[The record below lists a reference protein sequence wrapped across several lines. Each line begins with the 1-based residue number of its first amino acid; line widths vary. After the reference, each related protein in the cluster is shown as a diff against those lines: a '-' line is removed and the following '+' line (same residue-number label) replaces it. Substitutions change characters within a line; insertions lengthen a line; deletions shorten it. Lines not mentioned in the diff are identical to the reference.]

1 MAPLAA
7 VFLAVSAGASI
18 IGGITARRGASSQAS
33 RTEEQ
38 AALQAAA
45 ARQNARFELALGERN
60 AEAAILQAAAEEE
73 RLRTDR
79 ERRIS
84 STRAQFGASGGQL
97 QGSALDVIA
106 DQVMTA
112 EEDALLIRFGGE
124 QAAQQARLTGAILAR
139 RELLDALGVE
149 TTGQLRADALRA
161 SGTASLLRGVGS
173 ALGTATQTALLVAK

>member
-1 MAPLAA
+1 MAPL
-7 VFLAVSAGASI
+7 VPIFLAVSAGASI
-18 IGGITARRGASSQAS
+18 IGGITARSGARSQA
-33 RTEEQ
+33 RQTQEQ
-38 AALQAAA
+38 AAFQAAV
-45 ARQNARFELALGERN
+45 ARQNAEFELALGERN
-60 AEAAILQAAAEEE
+60 AEAAIQQAAAEEE

-97 QGSALDVIA
+97 QGTALDVIA

-112 EEDALLIRFGGE
+112 EEDALLIQFGGE

-139 RELLDALGVE
+139 RELQTALGVE

-161 SGTASLLRGVGS
+161 QGTASLLRGFSS

>member
-1 MAPLAA
+1 MMGIETAILLG
-7 VFLAVSAGASI
+7 VAGASI
-18 IGGITARRGASSQAS
+18 AGGISAKKAAGRQAS
-33 RTEEQ
+33 QTQQQAEAQ
-38 AALQAAA
+38 AAV
-45 ARQNARFELALGERN
+45 ARQNAKFELRLGDRN

-84 STRAQFGASGGQL
+84 ATRAAFGASGVQL
-97 QGSALDVIA
+97 QGSPLDVIA

-124 QAAQQARLTGAILAR
+124 LAAQQARLTGAILAR
-139 RELLDALGVE
+139 RELQTALGVE

-161 SGTASLLRGVGS
+161 QGTASLISGIGG
-173 ALGTATQTALLVAK
+173 AAGTALLIAK